1 MKRGKEAVAFL
12 KKSSAKNFCSYEPGN
27 VGTSRVKTTKSFFGS
42 FFSKKELLSFI
53 FFPFVAAASPQNP
66 AAVAAAVQQ
75 AALAIA
81 PPGATISLGSV
92 EGAKFMQQCTGPLA
106 VTISGVAPYE
116 QAAAR
121 CPAPAWTLYVTVT
134 VAQVQNIVVAARP
147 LAAGQVLGPGD
158 LMIASEPVERYAGR
172 QVFYDPNQLLGGD
185 ALMSLPAGTIIS
197 ADDIGEPVV
206 VKAGQTV
213 TVTVIS
219 GSVQVSIDAVA
230 DETGRI
236 GDTILLTNPS
246 SGRRFTATVTA
257 NGPVVQLQS

>member
-1 MKRGKEAVAFL
+1 MAG
-12 KKSSAKNFCSYEPGN
+12 
-27 VGTSRVKTTKSFFGS
+27 
-42 FFSKKELLSFI
+42 
-53 FFPFVAAASPQNP
+53 ASPQDP
-66 AAVAAAVQQ
+66 AAVAAAVQR
-75 AALAIA
+75 AANAIA
-81 PPGATISLGSV
+81 PPGATVSLGSV
-92 EGAKFMQQCTGPLA
+92 AGANVMQACTAPLA
-106 VTISGVAPYE
+106 VSISGVAPYE
-116 QAAAR
+116 QAAAH
-121 CPAPAWTLYVTVT
+121 CAAPSWTLYVTVT

-158 LMIASEPVERYAGR
+158 LMIAAEPVERYAGR
-172 QVFYDPNQLLGGD
+172 QVFYDPDQLLGGD

-206 VKAGQTV
+206 VKAGQIV

-219 GSVQVSIDAVA
+219 GAVQVSIDAVA